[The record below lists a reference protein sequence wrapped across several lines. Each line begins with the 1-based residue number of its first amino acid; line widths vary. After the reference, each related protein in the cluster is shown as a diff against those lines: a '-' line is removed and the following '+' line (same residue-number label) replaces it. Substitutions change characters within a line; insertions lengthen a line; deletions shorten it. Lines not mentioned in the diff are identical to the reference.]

1 MGMKLHEALE
11 EKNSAQLQLDAYY
24 MLREARRFMA
34 SSLLQGKR
42 EYRLSINKIKK
53 AVKDRDKDQDGKV
66 YDAMDGRDM
75 EQKLIL
81 WVAATT
87 KQLRAVAEY
96 EVSMLDIITNRG
108 LYPTEETL
116 ETTMAAAA

>member
-1 MGMKLHEALE
+1 MKLYEALE
-11 EKNSAQLQLDAYY
+11 DKNSAQLQLDSYY

-34 SSLLQGKR
+34 SSLLKGKR
-42 EYRLSINKIKK
+42 EYRLYIKRMK
-53 AVKDRDKDQDGKV
+53 QAVKDRDKDQDGKV
-66 YDAMDGRDM
+66 YDAMDVRDM

>member
-11 EKNSAQLQLDAYY
+11 DKTSAQLQLDAYY

-66 YDAMDGRDM
+66 YDAMDVRDM